1 MRPQRRRDCGYFFVL
16 NERWAETVL
25 PPSLILT
32 FDGESAVSRQ
42 DRERQ
47 NSEALSEITSRM
59 AGGVRK
65 NVQAVNTSARIL
77 LQLKIDNLE
86 PTNFAKLADNFEG
99 ITGGEIIERLNTAY
113 PKADELMILAI
124 GPDSECFPDACVVK
138 DLSEALACE

>member
-16 NERWAETVL
+16 TERRAETVL

-47 NSEALSEITSRM
+47 NSEALSEITSHI

-65 NVQAVNTSARIL
+65 MYR
-77 LQLKIDNLE
+77 
-86 PTNFAKLADNFEG
+86 P
-99 ITGGEIIERLNTAY
+99 
-113 PKADELMILAI
+113 
-124 GPDSECFPDACVVK
+124 
-138 DLSEALACE
+138 

>member
-16 NERWAETVL
+16 NERWAATGL

-47 NSEALSEITSRM
+47 NSEALSEITSRI

-65 NVQAVNTSARIL
+65 NVQAVNTSARTL
-77 LQLKIDNLE
+77 LQLKIDNLD
-86 PTNFAKLADNFEG
+86 PTNFVKLADNFEG

-113 PKADELMILAI
+113 LKADELMILAV
-124 GPDSECFPDACVVK
+124 GPDSEFFPDACVVK
-138 DLSEALACE
+138 DSSEAVACE